1 MILCGLVFTGY
12 LCHARRRGQ
21 GSKRLFS
28 AQKKKK
34 KKLEKKHK
42 TRKSYVGPSKQGQ
55 LVRHCTYLRQID
67 RLTAR
72 CTDPSAP
79 SCLVSEPSG
88 PNGVPVLVLVL
99 LRLLRIASGGCSLLT
114 RLWRSASPHT
124 PSRRDPAKAF
134 CCFPSLSVF
143 FSFSFFLVF
152 SCCCYKFFFL
162 NFFFFFFSWP
172 FRIG

>member
-1 MILCGLVFTGY
+1 MVWFSLVIFAMHVDEVKAAKGFF
-12 LCHARRRGQ
+12 LH
-21 GSKRLFS
+21 
-28 AQKKKK
+28 KKKK

-143 FSFSFFLVF
+143 F
-152 SCCCYKFFFL
+152 
-162 NFFFFFFSWP
+162 FFFFFSC
-172 FRIG
+172 FQLLLL